1 MDVLARKTHR
11 GKQGQKSLTE
21 CSAMQTYYLKIAGF
35 VTFMTL
41 LVQIQEEEHLFT
53 DSCNKRRK
61 QTRYL

>member
-1 MDVLARKTHR
+1 MYVLARKTHR

-21 CSAMQTYYLKIAGF
+21 CSAMQSYLKIAGF

-53 DSCNKRRK
+53 DSCYKRRK
-61 QTRYL
+61 QIGYL